1 MWVTCRQCAPPG
13 IDTFQRGKCTWSG
26 TTGSSPSV
34 HVPHLTHLCS
44 VNILRL
50 VSKLSKF
57 QSSMNKVHVGQKVP
71 CRRPPRTHK
80 LALPGETF
88 HPFDTHI
95 KLGFSCRQKGMWTK
109 IKWRLV
115 GNTTGWKRMYVPK
128 KIDWKSTNGA
138 WWAKANVHKIASQR
152 NYWQAK
158 NKKRKEKNTMVLQEC
173 FVSSAL
179 SFILRVSSTCVRT
192 PFVTCHGG
200 HTKCY
205 PTPWDSDSMCRNG
218 TWISQGKE

>member
-71 CRRPPRTHK
+71 WGRPPRTHK

-115 GNTTGWKRMYVPK
+115 GNWVK
-128 KIDWKSTNGA
+128 KNVCAQKNRLEIYQRGMVRKSKCSQNS
-138 WWAKANVHKIASQR
+138 KPEKLLAS
-152 NYWQAK
+152 
-158 NKKRKEKNTMVLQEC
+158 
-173 FVSSAL
+173 
-179 SFILRVSSTCVRT
+179 
-192 PFVTCHGG
+192 
-200 HTKCY
+200 
-205 PTPWDSDSMCRNG
+205 
-218 TWISQGKE
+218 

>member
-1 MWVTCRQCAPPG
+1 MWVTCRQRVPPG
-13 IDTFQRGKCTWSG
+13 IDTFQRGKCTWSA

-71 CRRPPRTHK
+71 CGRPPRTHK

-95 KLGFSCRQKGMWTK
+95 KLHFSCRQKGCEQ
-109 IKWRLV
+109 RLNEGRWGMQLGEKESV
-115 GNTTGWKRMYVPK
+115 CPRNRLEIYQRGVAR
-128 KIDWKSTNGA
+128 KSRCSQTS
-138 WWAKANVHKIASQR
+138 KPEKLLAS
-152 NYWQAK
+152 
-158 NKKRKEKNTMVLQEC
+158 
-173 FVSSAL
+173 
-179 SFILRVSSTCVRT
+179 
-192 PFVTCHGG
+192 
-200 HTKCY
+200 
-205 PTPWDSDSMCRNG
+205 
-218 TWISQGKE
+218 